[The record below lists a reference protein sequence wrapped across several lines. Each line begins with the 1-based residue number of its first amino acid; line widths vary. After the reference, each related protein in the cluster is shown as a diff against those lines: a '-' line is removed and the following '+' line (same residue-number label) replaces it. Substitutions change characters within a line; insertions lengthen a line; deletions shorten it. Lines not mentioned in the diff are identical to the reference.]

1 MDSRPRLLGGRLFAG
16 MTVWMSASVEST
28 PARGWHRT
36 YNEASVA
43 PGPATWEDTA
53 LSRAGTGGSTAWRG
67 ADSLVRAMGSGGVER
82 AFALSGNQIMSVFD
96 AAIDSGV
103 ELVHVR
109 HEAAAVHMADAFGR
123 LTGRPGVALVTA
135 GPGFANTLSALYV
148 ARMAESPLVLLSGRA
163 PHRDNAGAFQQMAQA
178 DMARPVAKASWTLAE
193 GADPGLELAR
203 AFRIAASGRPGPVH
217 LALPVDLLE
226 GDAPSPAGVAGPGD
240 FRPADPPADGPA
252 VGAVLDALLEAGRP
266 LVLAGPALTRGR
278 ARDVLGGLAAR
289 SGLPVVSME
298 SPRGTGDPSLGAL
311 ADVLPEADTVL
322 LLGKKLDFS
331 LKMGRAPAFGSG
343 CRFLQIDADETEIEL
358 TRRILAPSGPDAA
371 VVGGPV
377 EAAASMLAALHGRRF
392 ADSDWGREVE
402 AAVAY
407 RPASWDSVEAAEG
420 EPLHPLQAARALRD
434 AMSDHDDP
442 VFVSDGGEFG
452 QWAQAAVQARSRV
465 INGPSGAIG
474 GGVPFALGARAA
486 RPDSTVFLTIGD
498 GSFGYHAMEI
508 DTALRSGLPFVALV
522 GNDAAWNAE
531 YQIQLREYGEDRLY
545 GCELLPT
552 RYDRLVEAL
561 GGHGE
566 HVTSAEQ
573 LRPALERAAASG
585 RPACV
590 NVEIQRAGAP
600 AVSRRSPA

>member
-1 MDSRPRLLGGRLFAG
+1 
-16 MTVWMSASVEST
+16 MSSIET
-28 PARGWHRT
+28 RGTTAR
-36 YNEASVA
+36 
-43 PGPATWEDTA
+43 
-53 LSRAGTGGSTAWRG
+53 RG
-67 ADSLVRAMGSGGVER
+67 ADSLVRAMEAGGVER

-103 ELVHVR
+103 ELLHVR
-109 HEAAAVHMADAFGR
+109 QEAAAVHMADAFGR

-148 ARMAESPLVLLSGRA
+148 ALMAESPVVLLSGRA
-163 PHRDNAGAFQQMAQA
+163 PHGGSAGAFQEMPQA
-178 DMARPVAKASWTLAE
+178 EMARPVAKASWTLAE

-226 GDAPSPAGVAGPGD
+226 GEAPSPAGVAGPGD
-240 FRPADPPADGPA
+240 FEPTASPPDGRA
-252 VGAVLDALLEAGRP
+252 VGAVLDALMDAARP
-266 LVLAGPALTRGR
+266 LVLAGPAMTRGR
-278 ARDVLGGLAAR
+278 ARDVLGKLAER
-289 SGLPVVSME
+289 SGLPVVFME

-322 LLGKKLDFS
+322 LIGKKLDFS
-331 LKMGRAPAFGSG
+331 LKMGRSPAFAPG
-343 CRFLQIDADETEIEL
+343 CRFLQIDADEAVIEL
-358 TRRILAPSGPDAA
+358 TRGVLAPSGPEAA
-371 VVGGPV
+371 VVGSPV
-377 EAAASMLAALHGRRF
+377 EAAESMIAALQGRQST
-392 ADSDWGREVE
+392 DSGWTREVE

-407 RPASWDSVEAAEG
+407 RPESWESVEAEEG
-420 EPLHPLQAARALRD
+420 EPLHPLQVARALRD
-434 AMSDHDDP
+434 VMAGRGDA

-452 QWAQAAVQARSRV
+452 QWAQAVVSAPSRV

-474 GGVPFALGARAA
+474 GGVPFALGASAA
-486 RPDSTVFLTIGD
+486 RPGSTVFLTIGD

-508 DTALRSGLPFVALV
+508 DTALRCGLPFVAVV

-552 RYDRLVEAL
+552 RYDLLAKAL

-566 HVTSAEQ
+566 HVTTSAQ
-573 LRPALERAAASG
+573 LRPALKRAAASG

>member
-1 MDSRPRLLGGRLFAG
+1 M
-16 MTVWMSASVEST
+16 
-28 PARGWHRT
+28 
-36 YNEASVA
+36 
-43 PGPATWEDTA
+43 
-53 LSRAGTGGSTAWRG
+53 
-67 ADSLVRAMGSGGVER
+67 ER

-96 AAIDSGV
+96 AAIDAGV
-103 ELVHVR
+103 ELPHVR

-123 LTGRPGVALVTA
+123 LAGRPGVALVTA

-148 ARMAESPLVLLSGRA
+148 ALMAESPLVLLSGCA
-163 PHRDNAGAFQQMAQA
+163 PHRDSAGAFQDMPQA
-178 DMARPVAKASWTLAE
+178 DMALPVAKASWTLVE
-193 GADPGLELAR
+193 GADPGIELAR
-203 AFRIAASGRPGPVH
+203 AFRVAASGRPGPVH

-240 FRPADPPADGPA
+240 FEPTELPADSQA
-252 VGAVLDALLEAGRP
+252 VAGALDALLEADRP
-266 LVLAGPALTRGR
+266 LVLAGPAMTRVR
-278 ARDVLGGLAAR
+278 ARGVLEDLAER
-289 SGLPVVSME
+289 SGLPVVFME

-311 ADVLPEADTVL
+311 ADVLPEADAVL

-331 LKMGRAPAFGSG
+331 LKMGRPPAFGPG
-343 CRFLQIDADETEIEL
+343 CLFLQVDADEAVIEL
-358 TRRILAPSGPDAA
+358 SHSVLASSGPEAS
-371 VVGGPV
+371 VVGSPIQ
-377 EAAASMLAALHGRRF
+377 AAESMTAALQGRRF
-392 ADSDWGREVE
+392 ADSGWTREVE
-402 AAVAY
+402 DAVAF

-420 EPLHPLQAARALRD
+420 EPLHPLQVARALRD
-434 AMSDHDDP
+434 AMSGIDDA

-452 QWAQAAVQARSRV
+452 QWAQAVVSAGSRV

-486 RPDSTVFLTIGD
+486 RPGSTVFLAIGD
-498 GSFGYHAMEI
+498 GSFGYHAIEI
-508 DTALRSGLPFVALV
+508 DTAVRCGLPFVAVV

-531 YQIQLREYGEDRLY
+531 YQIQIREYGEDRLY

-552 RYDRLVEAL
+552 RYDLLAEAL

-566 HVTSAEQ
+566 HVTEAAR

>member
-1 MDSRPRLLGGRLFAG
+1 
-16 MTVWMSASVEST
+16 MTRKA
-28 PARGWHRT
+28 A
-36 YNEASVA
+36 
-43 PGPATWEDTA
+43 
-53 LSRAGTGGSTAWRG
+53 AWRG
-67 ADSLVRAMGSGGVER
+67 ADSLVRAMEAGGVER
-82 AFALSGNQIMSVFD
+82 VFALSGNQIMSVFD

-103 ELVHVR
+103 ELLHVR

-123 LTGRPGVALVTA
+123 LTGGPGVALVTA

-148 ARMAESPLVLLSGRA
+148 ARMAESPLVLLSGSA
-163 PHRDNAGAFQQMAQA
+163 PHGDGAGAFQQMPQA
-178 DMARPVAKASWTLAE
+178 GMAHPVAKTSWTLAE

-217 LALPVDLLE
+217 VAMPVDLLE

-240 FRPADPPADGPA
+240 FHPAESPADGRA
-252 VGAVLDALLEAGRP
+252 VGMVLDALMESRRP
-266 LVLAGPALTRGR
+266 LILAGPAMTRGK
-278 ARDVLGGLAAR
+278 ARDAVDALAQG
-289 SGLPVVSME
+289 SGLPVVPME

-331 LKMGRAPAFGSG
+331 LKMGREPTFAPD
-343 CRFLQIDADETEIEL
+343 CRFLQVDADEDVAEL
-358 TRRILAPSGPDAA
+358 TRA
-371 VVGGPV
+371 VVTPPRPV
-377 EAAASMLAALHGRRF
+377 GSVVGSPAAAAETMIAALGGRRF
-392 ADSDWGREVE
+392 ADPGWAREVE
-402 AAVAY
+402 DAVAY
-407 RPASWDSVEAAEG
+407 RPASWGSVEAGDG
-420 EPLHPLQAARALRD
+420 EALHPVQVARALRD
-434 AMSDHDDP
+434 ATSARGDS

-452 QWAQAAVQARSRV
+452 QWAQAIVQAPGRV

-486 RPDSTVFLTIGD
+486 RPGSTVFLATGD

-508 DTALRSGLPFVALV
+508 DTAVRCGLPFVAVV

-531 YQIQLREYGEDRLY
+531 YQIQLREYGEERLY

-552 RYDRLVEAL
+552 RYDLLAEAL

-566 HVTSAEQ
+566 HVTEAAG

-590 NVEIQRAGAP
+590 NVEIRRAGAP
-600 AVSRRSPA
+600 AVSRRGPA